1 MSRLRLLFIASVIV
15 LSGLSNSFAQNSG
28 TLFSP
33 HKHREKPRVCLNF
46 KTGLSDS
53 KNEPCDM
60 EYGLLGINGDF
71 DWFQSSA
78 ERKNRSV
85 IRDLGSHFWT
95 DSFAVPAVDPLPEL
109 KPGEQR
115 NISIDVSGADGA
127 DGKPGERGDP
137 GPDGGTP
144 AVPTETSGN
153 KSAGD
158 PGRTTPEVLPALRPK
173 NDGRPKID
181 PLFVKAIVGH
191 IYVIH
196 VVDDQSD
203 FYAVFRVDALQEGAC
218 DVSWKLIPTPPNQD
232 E

>member
-33 HKHREKPRVCLNF
+33 YKHKETPTLCLNF
-46 KTGLSDS
+46 KTGLIDFH
-53 KNEPCDM
+53 NGPCDVQ
-60 EYGLLGINGDF
+60 YGLLGINGDF

-85 IRDLGSHFWT
+85 IKDLGNHFWT
-95 DSFAVPAVDPLPEL
+95 DVFAVPVVDPLPEL
-109 KPGEQR
+109 KPGELR
-115 NISIDVSGADGA
+115 NVSIDVSGADGA
-127 DGKPGERGDP
+127 DGKPGKRGH
-137 GPDGGTP
+137 P
-144 AVPTETSGN
+144 AAGDALPTEASGN
-153 KSAGD
+153 KSASD
-158 PGRTTPEVLPALRPK
+158 LGRTTTEVPPPTRPK
-173 NDGRPKID
+173 NDGKPKVD

-191 IYVIH
+191 MYVIH

-218 DVSWKLIPTPPNQD
+218 DISWKLIPTPPNQD

>member
-33 HKHREKPRVCLNF
+33 YKHSEKPNVCLNF

-53 KNEPCDM
+53 TSEPCDVQ
-60 EYGLLGINGDF
+60 YGLLGINNDF

-78 ERKNRSV
+78 ERQNRSV
-85 IRDLGSHFWT
+85 IKDLGSHVWT
-95 DSFAVPAVDPLPEL
+95 DVFAVPVIEPLRKL

-115 NISIDVSGADGA
+115 EFSIDTSGADGA
-127 DGKPGERGDP
+127 DGKPGVAGDP
-137 GPDGGTP
+137 GTDGGS
-144 AVPTETSGN
+144 VPTVTSGN

-158 PGRTTPEVLPALRPK
+158 TGRTTPEVPPLLRPK
-173 NDGRPKID
+173 NDGKPKID
-181 PLFVKAIVGH
+181 PLFIKAILGH
-191 IYVIH
+191 MYVIH
-196 VVDDQSD
+196 VVDEKSD
-203 FYAVFRVDALQEGAC
+203 FYGLFRVDALNEGAC
-218 DVSWKLIPTPPNQD
+218 NLSWKLIPAPLNQD

>member
-1 MSRLRLLFIASVIV
+1 MLRLRLLFIASVIV

-33 HKHREKPRVCLNF
+33 HKHSEKRKVCLNF

-127 DGKPGERGDP
+127 DGKPGKRGDP
-137 GPDGGTP
+137 AGDALPSE
-144 AVPTETSGN
+144 AN
-153 KSAGD
+153 KSASD
-158 PGRTTPEVLPALRPK
+158 PGSTTSEVLPHLRPK
-173 NDGRPKID
+173 NDGKPKID

-191 IYVIH
+191 MYVIH
-196 VVDDQSD
+196 VVDENAD
-203 FYAVFRVDALQEGAC
+203 FYALFRVDALNEGAC
-218 DVSWKLIPTPPNQD
+218 NVSWKLIPAPPNQD

>member
-1 MSRLRLLFIASVIV
+1 MSRVRLLFIASVIV
-15 LSGLSNSFAQNSG
+15 LSGLSKSFAQNSG

-33 HKHREKPRVCLNF
+33 HKHSEKRKVCLNF

-53 KNEPCDM
+53 KNEPCDL

-71 DWFQSSA
+71 DWFQSLA
-78 ERKNRSV
+78 AREDRSV

-95 DSFAVPAVDPLPEL
+95 DVFAVPAVDPLPKL

-127 DGKPGERGDP
+127 DGKPGAVGDP
-137 GPDGGTP
+137 GPDGGFR
-144 AVPTETSGN
+144 ALPTETSGN
-153 KSAGD
+153 KSD
-158 PGRTTPEVLPALRPK
+158 RDSGRTIPQVLPPIRPK

-191 IYVIH
+191 MYVIH
-196 VVDDQSD
+196 VVDDKSD
-203 FYAVFRVDALQEGAC
+203 FYSLFRVDALQKGAC
-218 DVSWKLIPTPPNQD
+218 DISWKLIPTPPNQD